1 MLRRGR
7 KKERSCFLKFRSH
20 HVFSQQ
26 HSATRGCNVL
36 NLRTHEPQRGSS
48 AGGKSPPRGLHSRS
62 KTPSPQSHSHTGAA
76 RALFLLSPT
85 SDTRHRDMA
94 IFMWAYFVTKEDIS
108 MKIIKIIT
116 SEIIILLYL
125 VHSKRNKYQLNYL
138 GGCSH
143 NAISYEIY
151 NEESETYK
159 N

>member
-26 HSATRGCNVL
+26 HLATRGCNVL
-36 NLRTHEPQRGSS
+36 NKGHM
-48 AGGKSPPRGLHSRS
+48 GLKEALPLVARAHPEASTPEVR
-62 KTPSPQSHSHTGAA
+62 TPSPQSHRHTGAA

>member
-1 MLRRGR
+1 MGL
-7 KKERSCFLKFRSH
+7 KEALPLVARAHPEASTPEVR
-20 HVFSQQ
+20 
-26 HSATRGCNVL
+26 
-36 NLRTHEPQRGSS
+36 
-48 AGGKSPPRGLHSRS
+48 
-62 KTPSPQSHSHTGAA
+62 TPSPQSHSHTGAA
-76 RALFLLSPT
+76 RALFPLSPT